1 MLTLANAQRL
11 STFSFG
17 RIIQIATILSAFS
30 FQFYTEPQA
39 KLRQHGFSDV
49 NKNLE
54 ITNTY
59 PFLNELLVGFSRPK
73 KKKKEVFQYILNSIL
88 KLNFVIC
95 LEEICMNRKNYPEAD
110 YWRLKLDLHLAGIF
124 QLSHV
129 LTPIFS
135 HWNLL
140 LGFTQHKE
148 QE

>member
-30 FQFYTEPQA
+30 FQFYTELQA

-73 KKKKEVFQYILNSIL
+73 KKKKRGVSIYFKFHSQVEL
-88 KLNFVIC
+88 CDMFGRD
-95 LEEICMNRKNYPEAD
+95 M
-110 YWRLKLDLHLAGIF
+110 
-124 QLSHV
+124 
-129 LTPIFS
+129 
-135 HWNLL
+135 
-140 LGFTQHKE
+140 
-148 QE
+148 

>member
-30 FQFYTEPQA
+30 FQFYTELQA

-59 PFLNELLVGFSRPK
+59 PFLNELPVGFSRPK
-73 KKKKEVFQYILNSIL
+73 KKKRGVSIYFKFHSQVEL
-88 KLNFVIC
+88 CDMFGRD
-95 LEEICMNRKNYPEAD
+95 M
-110 YWRLKLDLHLAGIF
+110 
-124 QLSHV
+124 
-129 LTPIFS
+129 
-135 HWNLL
+135 
-140 LGFTQHKE
+140 
-148 QE
+148 